1 MAPAQTQKTGLSR
14 ALIDDGGA
22 ASVESLPAPTGTD
35 ARRLTQAERTDRSDS
50 AMLACAIALVV
61 ERGPAL
67 TTLKDVGEGAGFSR
81 GLAGQRFGSKDG
93 LFEFMVRSIG
103 EAWLIDL
110 TRATEGL
117 IGQQAID
124 RALDEHLRFCV
135 EAPDQFLAFYRL
147 WFEAIGEE
155 SAVRSVVSN
164 IHERRRRDIA
174 RWIAA
179 GKQAGDIAESV
190 SSAAVAGQF
199 TASVIGIVYYWLQH
213 PEDIDEVAALH
224 MNLKTTI
231 RNLLSVS
238 DASENFHE

>member
-1 MAPAQTQKTGLSR
+1 
-14 ALIDDGGA
+14 
-22 ASVESLPAPTGTD
+22 
-35 ARRLTQAERTDRSDS
+35 
-50 AMLACAIALVV
+50 MLACAIDLVV

-103 EAWLIDL
+103 EAWLIEL

-135 EAPDQFLAFYRL
+135 QAPDQFLAFYRL
-147 WFEAIGEE
+147 WFEAIGED
-155 SAVRSVVSN
+155 SAVRRVVSN

-179 GKQAGDIAESV
+179 GKQAGEIAQSV

-213 PEDIDEVAALH
+213 PEDTDEVTALH
-224 MNLKTTI
+224 NNLKSTI
-231 RNLLSVS
+231 RKLLSVS
-238 DASENFHE
+238 DVPEKSHE

>member
-1 MAPAQTQKTGLSR
+1 MNR
-14 ALIDDGGA
+14 ALAGKGVRPVEEA
-22 ASVESLPAPTGTD
+22 ASVPVSTD
-35 ARRLTQAERTDRSDS
+35 ARRLTQAERTDRSD
-50 AMLACAIALVV
+50 ALMLACAIELVV

-67 TTLKDVGEGAGFSR
+67 TTLKDVGERAGFSR

-103 EAWLIDL
+103 EAWLIEL

-117 IGQQAID
+117 IGQRAID

-147 WFEAIGEE
+147 WFEAIGEQ
-155 SAVRSVVSN
+155 SSVRSVVSN

-179 GKQAGDIAESV
+179 GKQAGEIADSV

-213 PEDIDEVAALH
+213 PDDIDEVAALH
-224 MNLKTTI
+224 TNLKTTI

-238 DASENFHE
+238 DAPEKSHE